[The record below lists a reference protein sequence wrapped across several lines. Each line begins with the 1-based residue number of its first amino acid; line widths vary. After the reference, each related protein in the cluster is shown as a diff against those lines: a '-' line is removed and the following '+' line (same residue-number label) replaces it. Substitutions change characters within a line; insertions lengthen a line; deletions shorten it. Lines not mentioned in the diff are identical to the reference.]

1 LIREICRGSSWIDIN
16 GDEYVDVWIALDGGR
31 LLSEDCAGYGAGLH
45 STPSL
50 AWSPRRNS
58 MRILHT
64 RIGRRAGHIL
74 LNGGFWWGMIIIT
87 FPQPAHIERNVSAI
101 SIDDREKLV
110 REFVEAFNT
119 RKIEKML
126 ELADENIQW
135 LIIDG
140 IKISVETEGK
150 KALRDSM
157 EKYFRDCPTCKSSLE
172 WVQIA
177 GSRVTAKEK
186 ASWMS
191 KNGPRE
197 QSSLSVYEFRNGK
210 ILRVY
215 YFPVDIEPGNK

>member
-1 LIREICRGSSWIDIN
+1 
-16 GDEYVDVWIALDGGR
+16 
-31 LLSEDCAGYGAGLH
+31 
-45 STPSL
+45 
-50 AWSPRRNS
+50 

-64 RIGRRAGHIL
+64 WIGRRAGHIL
-74 LNGGFWWGMIIIT
+74 LNAGFWWGMIIIT
-87 FPQPAHIERNVSAI
+87 FFTPALTKRNVSAI
-101 SIDDREKLV
+101 SIDDREKQV

-126 ELADENIQW
+126 ELADESIQW
-135 LIIDG
+135 LSIDG
-140 IKISVETEGK
+140 VKISVETEGK
-150 KALRDSM
+150 KVLRDSM

-197 QSSLSVYEFRNGK
+197 QSGLSVYEFRNGK

-215 YFPVDIEPGNK
+215 YFPADIEPGQNK